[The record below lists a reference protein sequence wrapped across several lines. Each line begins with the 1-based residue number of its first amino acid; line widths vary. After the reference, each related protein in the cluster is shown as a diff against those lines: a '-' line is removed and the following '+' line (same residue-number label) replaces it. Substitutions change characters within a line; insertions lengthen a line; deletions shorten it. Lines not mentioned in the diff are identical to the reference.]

1 MRRRRV
7 SELFGPVSCGAAALL
22 RARLDLKLAALGAC
36 SWPRSARPDR
46 DDGVKHAAAPDAERD
61 SRPSRRVSPAAE
73 FDAIDAGGPS
83 TD

>member
-1 MRRRRV
+1 MRYRRV
-7 SELFGPVSCGAAALL
+7 SELFGPVSYGAAALL
-22 RARLDLKLAALGAC
+22 RARSDLKLAALGAC

-46 DDGVKHAAAPDAERD
+46 DDGVKHAAAQDAERD

-73 FDAIDAGGPS
+73 FDAIDAGVPS